1 MGIYGEKSEF
11 FVQLPLWP
19 PCSLLLFPLP
29 FADPEDSTH
38 PGVGFVFCVY
48 HRVGLDGLP
57 LVYEVEPW
65 NGVIRINMCLFNFN
79 PFYHLSPFRSVYG
92 N

>member
-1 MGIYGEKSEF
+1 MAKRAKSSSGYLNGPHAVCF
-11 FVQLPLWP
+11 SF
-19 PCSLLLFPLP
+19 LFP
-29 FADPEDSTH
+29 FVNPEDSTH

-79 PFYHLSPFRSVYG
+79 PFYHLDPFRSVFG